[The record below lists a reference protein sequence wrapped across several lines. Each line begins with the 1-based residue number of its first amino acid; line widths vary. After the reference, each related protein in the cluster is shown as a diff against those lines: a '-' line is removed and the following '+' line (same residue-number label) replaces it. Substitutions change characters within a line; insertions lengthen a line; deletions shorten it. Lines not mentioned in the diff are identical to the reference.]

1 MDPNEDL
8 RRFRVAQRELAAEEV
23 AIRQQAYATSSSRRV
38 LGLIQ
43 QSNAVHRGMRPE
55 EENVQLVQRFY
66 HLAPPPLVFV
76 GEYAKPVLD
85 ANAMSSM
92 THASAFNT
100 DAIYRGFGNPTQEA
114 EIALHEGVAA
124 KYKARKI
131 PAITPFTGS
140 IFEAKPLDDP
150 SPEEKE
156 LQAQEQAATDNDNLP
171 AGAFTG
177 AGAGPDAGPSAS
189 PSAGTNAGAGAGG
202 ATPLSAF
209 SPGGAAG
216 HLSTGDSLNLSASSE
231 TATPDAA
238 LRGQMLNFTSPTG
251 LDAGAVAQGAG
262 DQANLTAETGGSTLA
277 AAQPDAPE
285 PPPEVDSPNK
295 IALKRVEAA
304 KQAAEENARKA
315 IDDAKI
321 AQQAAEAAAEEAA
334 KTFLGRRS
342 PKNTRARAI
351 AEKARQ
357 KAKEEQAKLK
367 QLQLEEARL
376 LAAVEM
382 ENQAAGVRSRAAQA
396 AAAAA
401 VEAARAP
408 AASSNAAAAPAVVP
422 ARAPVASSSAAAA
435 PAVVPALPPIYRKG
449 SLSKKLSLTARFV
462 QYVADVASQGVVAAP
477 AAISS
482 VVGAI
487 ASYAAEQYKSA
498 ETEPQKKAV
507 LDGATA
513 GFALAR
519 KTAEQ
524 EGLDL
529 KPFERVIHDAATQA
543 LGSGATSALITG
555 MEAAVNKSKT
565 ISSPPV
571 PANLPPIFSPPK
583 PSAAAAAAA
592 EPLAAAEPPAAAAAA
607 AKPSAA
613 AAAAAPPAAAA
624 AAVAADDVRSAV
636 TEEYNKI
643 EDSKFNMALPIV
655 TLEAALI
662 PTLTKLAN
670 AVGMTQA
677 EVKQDAKYLANSVLL
692 FQAKERRSIILSM
705 IVRSMNVATSKLI
718 GPGKLPASHQRPQRA
733 HLAVADKVGPRSGVM
748 GGFGK
753 PASAKRPRF
762 EKGSQEARDFMAQ
775 LRAKRQKK

>member
-1 MDPNEDL
+1 
-8 RRFRVAQRELAAEEV
+8 
-23 AIRQQAYATSSSRRV
+23 
-38 LGLIQ
+38 
-43 QSNAVHRGMRPE
+43 MRPE

-607 AKPSAA
+607 AE
-613 AAAAAPPAAAA
+613 PPAAAA
-624 AAVAADDVRSAV
+624 AAAGPPAAAAEPPAAVSDDVRKSVMQAFD
-636 TEEYNKI
+636 NIDK
-643 EDSKFNMALPIV
+643 KAFNMANPII

-662 PTLTKLAN
+662 PVLNLLKN
-670 AVGMTQA
+670 AGCMTDAQ
-677 EVKQDAKYLANSVLL
+677 VKSAAKYMAGAVEI
-692 FQAKERRSIILSM
+692 FQAQERQSIIRTM
-705 IVRSMNVATSKLI
+705 IIRSMNHPSSKFILQ
-718 GPGKLPASHQRPQRA
+718 GKLPDTKERFPVPHRSLQ
-733 HLAVADKVGPRSGVM
+733 DKKGPTSGVM